1 MIKTYRKKPVEIK
14 AVQWTGENLKEC
26 MDFCEGCMPFAA
38 KQGKALILA
47 ADGNVLADKN
57 NYIVKTINGELFVHK
72 SNIFK
77 ELFEEVE
84 GDK

>member
-14 AVQWTGENLKEC
+14 AVQWTGENIKEC
-26 MDFCEGCMPFAA
+26 MDFCDGLMPFAE

-57 NYIVKTINGELFVHK
+57 NYIVKGKSGELFVY
-72 SNIFK
+72 SPSFFK
-77 ELFEEVE
+77 DFFKKVE
-84 GDK
+84 GDE